1 MSVANFIPE
10 VWAAQ
15 LLSSLKKSLVFAG
28 PGVCNRNYE
37 GEIANMGDTV
47 RITSITRRA
56 LSGTDVWQRGVPA
69 GPAVR
74 EVGGRRGRTARAGA
88 HR

>member
-47 RITSITRRA
+47 RITSITRPTVA
-56 LSGTDVWQRGVPA
+56 SYTTESTTITPETLTDA
-69 GPAVR
+69 N
-74 EVGGRRGRTARAGA
+74 RTL
-88 HR
+88 